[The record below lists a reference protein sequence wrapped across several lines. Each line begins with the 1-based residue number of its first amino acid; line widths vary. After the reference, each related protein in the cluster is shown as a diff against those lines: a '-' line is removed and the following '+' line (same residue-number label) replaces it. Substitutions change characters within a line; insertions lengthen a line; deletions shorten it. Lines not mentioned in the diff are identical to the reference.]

1 MEAWI
6 SALKPGGKADGIARI
21 VAAVLFFLWNLYE
34 GSLFHTP
41 YSKQLVL
48 LYKYPLWRILLVILL
63 IVSAL
68 WCPSV
73 AIMVVVAIYFY
84 LSDLNILT
92 EPWNS
97 QVKSQSEK

>member
-6 SALKPGGKADGIARI
+6 SALKPGGKADSIARI
-21 VAAVLFFLWNLYE
+21 VATVIFFLWNFFE

-48 LYKYPLWRILLVILL
+48 LFKYPLWKILLIILV

-68 WCPSV
+68 WCPTV
-73 AIMVVVAIYFY
+73 AIMVVTAIYFY

-97 QVKSQSEK
+97 QVKSQSLK